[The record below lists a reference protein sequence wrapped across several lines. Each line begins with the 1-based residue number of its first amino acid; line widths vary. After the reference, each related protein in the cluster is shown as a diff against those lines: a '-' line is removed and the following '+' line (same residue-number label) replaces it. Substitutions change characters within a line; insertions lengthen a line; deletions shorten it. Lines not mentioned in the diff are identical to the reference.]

1 MNKRGQ
7 FYILAAVI
15 IIGVILGLGVA
26 VNTIKAGAKPARF
39 YEMSDE
45 FGKES
50 YKVIDYSI
58 ANKEDVD
65 SKIKEFA
72 ETYIPYLKES
82 DPDAEVTFIFGDY
95 DEVQVVNYTEYRGN
109 INVFSNRSQ
118 KERTFGEGQRYY
130 APKYWIFKPVN
141 REVNINISGNVY
153 NFRLNEGQNFLF
165 VLKKCKEEEC
175 YVSKS

>member
-15 IIGVILGLGVA
+15 IIGVIIGLGVA
-26 VNTIKAGAKPARF
+26 VNTAKAKTKPAKF
-39 YEMSDE
+39 YDMSDE

-65 SKIKEFA
+65 SKIQNFT
-72 ETYIPYLKES
+72 ETYVEDYLKQN
-82 DPDAEVTFIFGDY
+82 DPDAEVTFVFGDY
-95 DEVQVVNYTEYRGN
+95 DEVRVVNYTKNIGHVSMYIKEKMFAEELVTKKPEYN
-109 INVFSNRSQ
+109 
-118 KERTFGEGQRYY
+118 
-130 APKYWIFKPVN
+130 IFKPID
-141 REVNINISGNVY
+141 REVNLNIAGNNY
-153 NFRLNEGQNFLF
+153 SFKLNEGQNFLF

-175 YVSKS
+175 YVAKS